1 MLHAMPSERVKKR
14 VESYLLRVH
23 EESVVVVKRRYE
35 LLNLATQQ
43 TQSFASLSAL
53 RHHLAGDEPV
63 AKTKVGTKPLT
74 PK

>member
-1 MLHAMPSERVKKR
+1 MLHVMPSERRKKR

-35 LLNLATQQ
+35 LVNLATHQ
-43 TQSFASLSAL
+43 TQNFESLSAL
-53 RHHLAGDEPV
+53 RHHLAGDEV
-63 AKTKVGTKPLT
+63 AAKPNVDAKPLT